1 MREKRVMFFLGSMG
15 RGGAERVV
23 SHISDFF
30 SNKGWKVYIVLL
42 LFNKVEYELNEH
54 IEVIN
59 LTGGGGSRIKRI
71 PYWITGIRRLVKV
84 YRPDEIISF
93 AARINIIVQL
103 ACVGL
108 KKRIIVSE
116 RNDPYMDGRTKIVD
130 ILTSILYPK
139 AKKIVFQTKRAES
152 YFGKLSLKN
161 SIIIPNPIYVD
172 SRRCEVT
179 ENKIVTVGR
188 LTKQKNQELLINA
201 FSEIHSKYP
210 QYKLYIYG
218 DGELYSELNN
228 LVKQLS
234 IDDSVVFAGNVPNVH
249 EMISTAEMFVLPSNY
264 EGLSNALLEA
274 MIMGIPCIST
284 RCAGSDEYIVNGE
297 NGLLVDVGDEDGL
310 KNAMLKFIE
319 NSSLRDSCGN
329 NAKNIIER
337 VSKEVV
343 LEKWYKLASAEGIEK
358 YE

>member
-1 MREKRVMFFLGSMG
+1 MR
-15 RGGAERVV
+15 
-23 SHISDFF
+23 I
-30 SNKGWKVYIVLL
+30 WK
-42 LFNKVEYELNEH
+42 K
-54 IEVIN
+54 
-59 LTGGGGSRIKRI
+59 
-71 PYWITGIRRLVKV
+71 
-84 YRPDEIISF
+84 
-93 AARINIIVQL
+93 
-103 ACVGL
+103 
-108 KKRIIVSE
+108 
-116 RNDPYMDGRTKIVD
+116 
-130 ILTSILYPK
+130 
-139 AKKIVFQTKRAES
+139 
-152 YFGKLSLKN
+152 LKN

-297 NGLLVDVGDEDGL
+297 NGLRVDVGDEDGL